1 MTSRRTASLVCAVA
15 AVAAAAGAVVVRQV
29 QSAAAVAAAQRGQTE
44 AAGMLDATQK
54 ALEGLERGLE
64 LEVKA
69 AGAIPQLKAALG
81 DGVDAVTILDLFE
94 SEDWWAPFRARGVAL
109 VTAGRIL
116 AARTDKGDKKMPLP
130 EVAMLQR
137 AQTAGVASGVLAGDG
152 ALVVAVVPLAGRRAD
167 STYLVLAMPLAAQD
181 LQKAAGAPAMLSDG
195 TRPISVAGSAA
206 QQSALSRLVG
216 KEAEGSVRDPESTW
230 TALASAVGPKL
241 WLWVLH
247 TTPSA
252 AGAEPV
258 PLLLGIVALVLG
270 AAALLLRRGASATA
284 VAAPA
289 AAVAGSGSGIRV
301 ADVPELAPKT
311 ARELKHRGTQGYQMP
326 EEMGHRPTEIAKS
339 GSSPVSGA
347 MPAWSA
353 GIAGRAAGLA
363 ADPLPARVE
372 TNSSTFGRYRLLQRL
387 GEGGMAELYTA
398 VLHGA
403 EGFRRVYVV
412 KRLRPE
418 VARNR
423 AAVEQ
428 FIDEAKLGSTLVH
441 SNIVPV
447 FDFGKVGDEY
457 FLAQEYIIGRDL
469 GKVVARQTE
478 RLGRPLSERLMLY
491 VVHEVLEALAYAHN
505 RTDMAGNPIGLVHR
519 DISPGNLMVTARGE
533 VKLFDF
539 GIVKGEGRVSKTD
552 VGVVK
557 GNVSFMS
564 PEQARGL
571 AVDARSDLFSLG
583 LVLYYGLTGEQLYP
597 GVSTFDQLMR
607 AATGPK
613 TEQLQRFIDLPPASS
628 AVVARALA
636 VDPSLRYQ
644 TAAEFGAAVAPHITG
659 GKAEAAALMQEL
671 FGDEFKR
678 ESAL

>member
-1 MTSRRTASLVCAVA
+1 MTPARKRASLICAVA
-15 AVAAAAGAVVVRQV
+15 ALAAAAGAVGVRQT
-29 QSAAAVAAAQRGQTE
+29 QSAAAAAAALKSQNE
-44 AAGMLDATQK
+44 AAGVLDATQK

-64 LEVKA
+64 IEVKA
-69 AGAIPQLKAALG
+69 AAAIPQLKAALA
-81 DGVDAVTILDLFE
+81 DGVDAVTILDLFD
-94 SEDWWAPFRARGVAL
+94 SEEWWAPFRTRGAAL
-109 VTAGRIL
+109 VTAGRTL
-116 AARTDKGDKKMPLP
+116 AARRDKGDKKMLLP
-130 EVAMLQR
+130 DVALLER
-137 AQTAGVASGVLAGDG
+137 AQTAGVASGVLVGDG
-152 ALVVAVVPLAGRRAD
+152 ALVAAVVPVTVRRGDA
-167 STYLVLAMPLAAQD
+167 TYLVLAMPLAAQD
-181 LQKAAGAPAMLSDG
+181 LQKATGAPAMLSDG
-195 TRPISVAGSAA
+195 TRPISVAGSPS

-216 KEAEGSVRDPESTW
+216 KEAEGSARDPESNW
-230 TALASAVGPKL
+230 TALAGAVGPKL
-241 WLWVLH
+241 WLWVLNP
-247 TTPSA
+247 TVA
-252 AGAEPV
+252 AAKSDGV
-258 PLLLGIVALVLG
+258 PLLLAVLAVVLGGLAFFLRRVGAAGQG
-270 AAALLLRRGASATA
+270 AAAG
-284 VAAPA
+284 
-289 AAVAGSGSGIRV
+289 GSGIRV
-301 ADVPELAPKT
+301 VDVPELAPKT
-311 ARELKHRGTQGYQMP
+311 VRDIKNRGTQGYQTA
-326 EEMGHRPTEIAKS
+326 EDMGHRPTEMAKS
-339 GSSPVSGA
+339 GTSPVSSA

-353 GIAGRAAGLA
+353 GIAGRAAELA
-363 ADPLPARVE
+363 ADPLPARVD
-372 TNSSTFGRYRLLQRL
+372 TSSSTFGRYRLLQRL

-469 GKVVARQTE
+469 GKVLARHTE
-478 RLGRPLSERLMLY
+478 KFGRALSERLVLY
-491 VVHEVLEALAYAHN
+491 IVHEVLEALAYAHN
-505 RTDMAGNPIGLVHR
+505 RTDPAGNPIGLVHR
-519 DISPGNLMVTARGE
+519 DISPGNVMVTARGE

-539 GIVKGEGRVSKTD
+539 GIVKGEGRVSKTE

-571 AVDARSDLFSLG
+571 TVDARSDLFSLG

-597 GVSTFDQLMR
+597 GMSTFDQLMR

-613 TEQLQRFIDLPPASS
+613 TEQLQRFIDLPPTAS

-644 TAAEFGAAVAPHITG
+644 TAAEFAVAVAPHITG
-659 GKAEAAALMQEL
+659 GKAEASTLMQEL
-671 FGDEFKR
+671 FGEEFKR
-678 ESAL
+678 ESGL